1 MPSATIFDP
10 DDSLLEILHSDKS
23 PSAQNPLPKKACLV
37 PRQKEDVQ
45 KLSLSPES
53 CYRRRLV
60 DIYLWIF
67 ADTGIFLSMSKVF
80 PNCFFYII
88 DLEFS
93 KKLFN

>member
-60 DIYLWIF
+60 DIYL
-67 ADTGIFLSMSKVF
+67 
-80 PNCFFYII
+80 
-88 DLEFS
+88 
-93 KKLFN
+93 